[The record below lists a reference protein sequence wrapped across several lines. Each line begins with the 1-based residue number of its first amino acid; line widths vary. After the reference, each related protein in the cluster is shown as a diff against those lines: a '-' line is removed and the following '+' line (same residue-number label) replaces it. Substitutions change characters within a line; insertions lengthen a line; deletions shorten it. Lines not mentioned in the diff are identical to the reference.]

1 MPGFGRPMLKYDTG
15 RVLDSER
22 CGDVEQIQRSVGS
35 PSEFLGKILRQNRKA
50 EHGRRADRRYNR
62 PL

>member
-1 MPGFGRPMLKYDTG
+1 MLKHNTG
-15 RVLDSER
+15 RVLYSER

-35 PSEFLGKILRQNRKA
+35 PSELLGKIFGQDRKA
-50 EHGRRADRRYNR
+50 EHGRRADRRDNR